1 MISQYMPAKPTKWGI
16 KTFAICNTG
25 YALKVLIYTGKET
38 FVVNTAST
46 YTYDNRATCDECY

>member
-1 MISQYMPAKPTKWGI
+1 MQSKSMISQYMPAKPTKWGI

-46 YTYDNRATCDECY
+46 